1 MGKLATKQ
9 ADKAAAIAAA
19 IRQKRRLQVDY
30 DGAARVFEPHTL
42 GADASGALLVCGYQV
57 RGGSRSGQS
66 SGWKTFSLARIG
78 AVAALD
84 EHFHQPRPEYQH
96 DDPGFA
102 RIDAQ
107 L

>member
-1 MGKLATKQ
+1 MND
-9 ADKAAAIAAA
+9 ADKAAGIAAA
-19 IRQKRRLQVDY
+19 IGRRCRLQLVY
-30 DGAARVFEPHTL
+30 DATTRVFEPHTL
-42 GADASGALLVCGYQV
+42 GADASGALMVCGYQV

-78 AVAALD
+78 GIEVLD
-84 EHFHQPRPEYQH
+84 EHFRPRAGYRH
-96 DDPGFA
+96 DDAGFA

>member
-1 MGKLATKQ
+1 MNP
-9 ADKAAAIAAA
+9 ADKAAVIAAA
-19 IRQKRRLQVDY
+19 ITQRRRLQLDY
-30 DGAARVFEPHTL
+30 DASARVFEPHTL
-42 GADASGALLVCGYQV
+42 GADASDALMVCGYQV

-66 SGWKTFSLARIG
+66 SGWKTFRLARIG
-78 AVAALD
+78 TVVALD
-84 EHFHQPRPEYQH
+84 EHFRHPRAEYRR